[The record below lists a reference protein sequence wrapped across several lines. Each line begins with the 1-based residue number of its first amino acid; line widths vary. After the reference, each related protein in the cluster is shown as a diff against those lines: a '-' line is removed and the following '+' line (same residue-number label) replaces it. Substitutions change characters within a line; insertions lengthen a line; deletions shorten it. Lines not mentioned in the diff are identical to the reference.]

1 MLSDTSTGAFVTDR
15 RVRTIG
21 WLRLGSS
28 RAYAMFRNA
37 KPMRCL
43 WFARTIGMVIA
54 VPIVAFG
61 QEPRSNLG
69 LPAVAAIGVHAGFAR
84 LERSTNGEEAGLLL
98 DLGWLRGRRIR
109 LQGEVAFLRASLT
122 EHLTLEDST
131 FSGSYFDLSVGA
143 TALWLIAGDSRVSP
157 YALAGFAVHAL
168 SSAFQNSVLDQRYN
182 ANRFG
187 SHVGA
192 GLRVRLGSSRQAL
205 FAEARRVIA
214 DQVDRTVV
222 RFGII
227 VLMNDLYHRISSV
240 R

>member
-1 MLSDTSTGAFVTDR
+1 MLSDTSMGAFVTDR
-15 RVRTIG
+15 SVRTIR

-28 RAYAMFRNA
+28 RAHAMFRHA
-37 KPMRCL
+37 HPMTCR

-98 DLGWLRGRRIR
+98 DLGWLRGRGIR
-109 LQGEVAFLRASLT
+109 LLGEVAFLRASLT
-122 EHLTLEDST
+122 EHLPLEDST
-131 FSGSYFDLSVGA
+131 FSGNYFDLSAGA
-143 TALWLIAGDSRVSP
+143 TAVWLIARDSRVSP

-168 SSAFQNSVLDQRYN
+168 SSAFENSVLDQRYN

-187 SHVGA
+187 SHLGA
-192 GLRVRLGSSRQAL
+192 GLRVRLGSSRQAV
-205 FAEARRVIA
+205 FAEARRVTS
-214 DQVDRTVV
+214 DHGDRTTV
-222 RFGII
+222 RLGVL
-227 VLMNDLYHRISSV
+227 VLMNDLYHRVSSV